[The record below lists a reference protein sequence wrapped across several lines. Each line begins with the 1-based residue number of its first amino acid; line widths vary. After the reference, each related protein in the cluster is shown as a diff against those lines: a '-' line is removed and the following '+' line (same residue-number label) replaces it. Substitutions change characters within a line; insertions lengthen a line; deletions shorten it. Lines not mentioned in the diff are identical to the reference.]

1 MDAITIY
8 HGSPSIVTPVF
19 GEGKTYNDYGRGF
32 YCTENLELAKEW
44 ACSQDSDGYANQY
57 VLNLEGL
64 NILYLN
70 EPRYNI
76 LNWLAILLEN
86 RRFSVAEGLPQEA
99 RKYILKTFLPE
110 YKSCDII
117 KGYRADDS
125 YFSYARDFIS
135 NTLSLQDL
143 KQAMM
148 LGKLGEQVVLKSERA
163 FAALTKGEIIPADR
177 SEYYARYCE
186 RDRMA
191 RENYRKISSH
201 AFSQGEI
208 YVIDLIRGGIKDG
221 DPRL

>member
-1 MDAITIY
+1 MNTITIY

-99 RKYILKTFLPE
+99 RKYILETFLPE

>member
-1 MDAITIY
+1 MKSITIY

-19 GEGKTYNDYGRGF
+19 GEGKVYNDYGQGF

-57 VLNLEGL
+57 TLNPEGL

-70 EPRYNI
+70 GPQYNI

-86 RRFSVAEGLPQEA
+86 RKFSIAEGLPREA
-99 RKYILKTFLPE
+99 KKYILETFLPE
-110 YKSCDII
+110 YKSYDII

-135 NTLSLQDL
+135 NTLSLEDL

-163 FAALTKGEIIPADR
+163 FEAATKGEIFPAER

-191 RENYRKISSH
+191 RENYKEISSH
-201 AFSQGEI
+201 AFSPDEI
-208 YVIDLIRGGIKDG
+208 YVIDLIRGGIKNG